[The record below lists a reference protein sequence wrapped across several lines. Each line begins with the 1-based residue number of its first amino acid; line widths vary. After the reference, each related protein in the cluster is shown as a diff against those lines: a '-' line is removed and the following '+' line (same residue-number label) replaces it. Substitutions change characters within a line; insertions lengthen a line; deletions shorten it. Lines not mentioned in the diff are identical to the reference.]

1 MSYTSREVYEFISQ
15 QTSDPI
21 IEWRTCDVS
30 GTEFPIFQSDKD
42 FLDKISP
49 SFAGQKF
56 VIPLPTICPEER
68 ERRRL
73 LFRNERKLY
82 RRKCSAS
89 GKDIISNYSS
99 DKSYKIYDK
108 EYRWSDNRDPLH
120 FGRDWLWESSFSDT
134 FRLLYDAVPRPSS
147 ILVSSLGSDYNN
159 HAGYLKNCY
168 MCCDV
173 WWIEDSMYI
182 SRSYYDKNSLD
193 LTYTGNCENCYQLVE
208 SFECTSCTYSLLLSK
223 CYDCHWTYACQWCSS
238 CFLCSNLTNK
248 SYCIYNKQYTKEQY
262 KQIIQE
268 LITEHDAKWFQQ
280 QYDILIHNAL
290 YSACT
295 NINCENSVGNYLK
308 NCTHSIL
315 SFSVQDSE
323 YMRYCNGE
331 SGGQYI
337 MDDNFSWWQPI
348 GSAQYN
354 YMTIWCE
361 SSHHLLFCFS
371 CWQWCSNL
379 LYCDFCHSCSYCFW
393 CIWLRNKSY
402 CIFNKQYTQ
411 EDYEIQVAKIIAH
424 MQSSWERWE
433 FFHPSLSPF
442 GYNET
447 VAYEYYPLS
456 PSEAWTRGY
465 KRQINNYDPII
476 PAWVDTLCKKD
487 LPDRERSMLRETDDI
502 LKKIIICESSGRPFR
517 IIRQELDYYR
527 AHHLPLPSYHP
538 DVRHEQRN
546 TLRPWKQLFLRN
558 CIACATTML
567 SVYET
572 EEKIYCESC
581 YQKEVFG

>member
-21 IEWRTCDVS
+21 IEWRICDVS

-89 GKDIISNYSS
+89 GADIISMYSP
-99 DKSYKIYDK
+99 DKTLKIYDYK
-108 EYRWSDNRDPLH
+108 IWRSDNRDAMNYWKE
-120 FGRDWLWESSFSDT
+120 FDFSKT
-134 FRLLYDAVPRPSS
+134 FTENFKLLYYDVPQM
-147 ILVSSLGSDYNN
+147 SLKIQNSENSDYTNLSIGN
-159 HAGYLKNCY
+159 KSSYLCAGWDFWENCMY
-168 MCCDV
+168 STFSFYSL
-173 WWIEDSMYI
+173 WIVDSYRIFNSQYI
-182 SRSYYDKNSLD
+182 SNSIYL
-193 LTYTGNCENCYQLVE
+193 Q
-208 SFECTSCTYSLLLSK
+208 S
-223 CYDCHWTYACQWCSS
+223 CSS
-238 CFLCSNLTNK
+238 CHYCQSCKDCYHCIWCYRCEWCQFCYRCTNLVNK
-248 SYCIYNKQYTKEQY
+248 KYMINNVQYTKEEY
-262 KQIIQE
+262 DAFMIDNTDYSYIDWSPIKNIGTKIINSE
-268 LITEHDAKWFQQ
+268 LCHG
-280 QYDILIHNAL
+280 N
-290 YSACT
+290 
-295 NINCENSVGNYLK
+295 NIENSK
-308 NCTHSIL
+308 HCIL
-315 SFSVQDSE
+315 STEMQWSE
-323 YMRYCNGE
+323 YDKYCFLNSELHYSYDTNHSWHQSSYIYNTE
-331 SGGQYI
+331 SVTES
-337 MDDNFSWWQPI
+337 FSIVMSLYCRWQ
-348 GSAQYN
+348 N
-354 YMTIWCE
+354 N
-361 SSHHLLFCFS
+361 
-371 CWQWCSNL
+371 NL
-379 LYCDFCHSCSYCFW
+379 LYCTECYNNTHHCFW

-456 PSEAWTRGY
+456 PSEAWTKGY

-487 LPDRERSMLRETDDI
+487 LSDRERSMLRETDDI

-517 IIRQELDYYR
+517 IIRQELEYYR

-538 DVRHEQRN
+538 DIRHEQRN
-546 TLRPWKQLFLRN
+546 KLRPWKQLFLRN
-558 CIACATTML
+558 CIACGTTML

-572 EEKIYCESC
+572 EENIYCESC